1 MASNNKRSSSD
12 VAGINEDLNTT
23 SANKKQKKAFRY
35 SDEMISNLITCL
47 LEYKVACEYKN
58 IDFDADKPCQYNKM
72 REEMA
77 KIYQDDEELFGPD
90 SLIVIPENSSKE
102 EKKAYNDKMKLVT
115 RGYQRIREKIFD
127 RVFPKQF

>member
-23 SANKKQKKAFRY
+23 SANKKQKKASRY

-47 LEYKVACEYKN
+47 LEYKVAREYKN

-72 REEMA
+72 REEWQ
-77 KIYQDDEELFGPD
+77 KFIKTTKSYLG
-90 SLIVIPENSSKE
+90 LI
-102 EKKAYNDKMKLVT
+102 
-115 RGYQRIREKIFD
+115 R
-127 RVFPKQF
+127 